1 MPPTFIRAYCERA
14 PAAEAAPGTPIRF
27 VASTENVAR
36 DGLIIAA
43 DGWQLENFRKNPVFL
58 WAHDYRR
65 PPIGRAVRVDV
76 EGKQL
81 VAEIEFDQADEDAR
95 QIEDKYRRGFLSAVS
110 VGWEIQ
116 SIDPPKGALGAPRIS
131 KAELLEISGVPV
143 PSDPDALKAARS
155 AAERADSEADWPQL
169 AADMVALYLNPTER
183 PVRAWRSAWHTL
195 SRAYEAA
202 GREPPERL
210 SPDYLAALDTEA
222 IAGLFLEGEAEL
234 CGELFR
240 THQAA
245 RDAAGPLPGGLREQL
260 RAVRDAIGA
269 VLTAQEPAA
278 DPPTAETQPTPEDD
292 DLAALQAL
300 RDFMETI

>member
-36 DGLIIAA
+36 DGLIVAA

-81 VAEIEFDQADEDAR
+81 IAEIEFDQADEDAR
-95 QIEDKYRRGFLSAVS
+95 QIEDKYRRGFLNAVS
-110 VGWEIQ
+110 VGFEVETFE
-116 SIDPPKGALGAPRIS
+116 PGKAGAAPRAVKS
-131 KAELLEISGVPV
+131 ELLEISGVPV
-143 PSDPDALKAARS
+143 PGDPGALKAARS

-169 AADMVALYLNPTER
+169 AADMVALYLYPTER

-222 IAGLFLEGEAEL
+222 LAGLFLEGEAEL

-245 RDAAGPLPGGLREQL
+245 RDAAGPLPGALRAQL
-260 RAVRDAIGA
+260 RAVRDAISA

-278 DPPTAETQPTPEDD
+278 DPPTDEQPAEPVDE
-292 DLAALQAL
+292 DLATLQAL

>member
-65 PPIGRAVRVDV
+65 PPIGRVVRVDV
-76 EGKQL
+76 EGSRL
-81 VAEIEFDQADEDAR
+81 MADVEFDQADEEAR
-95 QIEDKYRRGFLSAVS
+95 KIEDKYRRGFLSAVS

-116 SIDPPKGALGAPRIS
+116 SVDPPKNAMGAPRIS
-131 KAELLEISGVPV
+131 KADLLEISGVPV
-143 PSDPDALKAARS
+143 PSDPDALKTARS
-155 AAERADSEADWPQL
+155 AAEQADAAADWPML

-210 SPDYLAALDTEA
+210 APDYLAALDTEA
-222 IAGLFLEGEAEL
+222 LAGLFLEGEAEL
-234 CGELFR
+234 CDELFR
-240 THQAA
+240 KHQAT
-245 RDAAGPLPGGLREQL
+245 RAATGPLPGGLRADLARL
-260 RAVRDAIGA
+260 REALD
-269 VLTAQEPAA
+269 VLLAEPAPVA
-278 DPPTAETQPTPEDD
+278 EPEPPATDPQPEQPSD
-292 DLAALQAL
+292 ALLRL
-300 RDFMETI
+300 RDILEGKK